1 MFCDVFFSFIMQY
14 MKVHLKKEVCVAR
27 LKVIVLLLLFLL
39 LSQSTY
45 VILFLD
51 LIWTH
56 QQSWGT
62 QWAHWL
68 IASLTIGQL
77 KW

>member
-1 MFCDVFFSFIMQY
+1 MFCDVFFSIIMQY
-14 MKVHLKKEVCVAR
+14 MKVHLKKEICVAK
-27 LKVIVLLLLFLL
+27 LKVIVLLLLFPL

-56 QQSWGT
+56 QQS
-62 QWAHWL
+62 
-68 IASLTIGQL
+68 
-77 KW
+77 